1 MVFILK
7 NKPIAFVKELS
18 LLAIT
23 DLHLGI
29 EFELRK
35 KGINVSL
42 QSEKFLKILEEAK
55 KETNAKRIVVL
66 GDVKHKVPAASA
78 KEIEYVRNFFENLS
92 KVFEEI
98 FVCKGNHDDMI
109 EEILQ
114 DYKVYG
120 ARGFKIKDYGFFHGH
135 AWPFSKLWNC
145 RTWIIGHLQAAIEI
159 RKGNF
164 KKIEKVV
171 IKTRPKIEKGKL
183 QEIII
188 LPAFSD
194 LAGNLLLNKGYPTDF
209 LFEKVIDVADS
220 GVYLLDG
227 SYLGELS
234 SLNVNLI

>member
-7 NKPIAFVKELS
+7 NRPMAFVKELS

-35 KGINVSL
+35 RGINVSL
-42 QSEKFLKILEEAK
+42 QSEKFLKILEKAK
-55 KETNAKRIVVL
+55 QETDAKRIVIL

-78 KEIEYVRNFFENLS
+78 KEIEYVRDFFENLS
-92 KVFEEI
+92 KIFEEI
-98 FVCKGNHDDMI
+98 FICKGNHDDML

-164 KKIEKVV
+164 KKIEKVI
-171 IKTRPKIEKGKL
+171 IKARPKIEKGKL
-183 QEIII
+183 EEIII

-194 LAGNLLLNKGYPTDF
+194 LAGNLLLNKELPSDF
-209 LFEKVIDVADS
+209 LFEKVIDINNS
-220 GVYLLDG
+220 EVYLLDG
-227 SYLGELS
+227 SYLGKLINLS
-234 SLNVNLI
+234 I

>member
-42 QSEKFLKILEEAK
+42 QSEKFLKILEEARQ
-55 KETNAKRIVVL
+55 ETNAKRIVVI
-66 GDVKHKVPAASA
+66 GDIKHKVPAASA
-78 KEIEYVRNFFENLS
+78 KEIEYVRDFFKNLS
-92 KVFEEI
+92 KIFEEI
-98 FVCKGNHDDMI
+98 FICKGNHDDML

-145 RTWIIGHLQAAIEI
+145 KTWIIGHLQAAIEI

-164 KKIEKVV
+164 KKIEKV
-171 IKTRPKIEKGKL
+171 IMKARPKIEKGKL

-188 LPAFSD
+188 LPAFSN
-194 LAGNLLLNKGYPTDF
+194 LAGSLLLNKELPSDF
-209 LFEKVIDVADS
+209 LFERIVDVNNS
-220 GVYLLDG
+220 EVYLLDG
-227 SYLGELS
+227 RNLGRLE
-234 SLNVNLI
+234 NLKKD

>member
-7 NKPIAFVKELS
+7 NRPIAFVKELS

-55 KETNAKRIVVL
+55 QETNAKRIVFI
-66 GDVKHKVPAASA
+66 GDIKHKVPAASA
-78 KEIEYVRNFFENLS
+78 KEVEYVRDFFENLS
-92 KVFEEI
+92 KIFEEI
-98 FVCKGNHDDMI
+98 FICKGNHDDML
-109 EEILQ
+109 EEILL

-120 ARGFKIKDYGFFHGH
+120 ARGFRIKDYGFFHGH

-145 RTWIIGHLQAAIEI
+145 KTWIIGHLQAAIEI
-159 RKGNF
+159 RRGNF
-164 KKIEKVV
+164 KKTEKVV
-171 IKTRPKIEKGKL
+171 IKAKPKVEKGKL
-183 QEIII
+183 REIII

-194 LAGNLLLNKGYPTDF
+194 LVGSLLLNKELPSDF
-209 LFEKVIDVADS
+209 LFEKVIDINNS
-220 GVYLLDG
+220 EVYLLDG
-227 SYLGELS
+227 SYLGRLKDLEKD
-234 SLNVNLI
+234 

>member
-7 NKPIAFVKELS
+7 NRPIAFVKELS

-55 KETNAKRIVVL
+55 EETKAKRIVVI

-78 KEIEYVRNFFENLS
+78 KEIEYVKNFFENLS
-92 KVFEEI
+92 KIFEEI
-98 FVCKGNHDDMI
+98 FICKGNHDDML

-114 DYKVYG
+114 DFKVYG
-120 ARGFKIKDYGFFHGH
+120 SRGFKIKDYGFFHGH
-135 AWPFSKLWNC
+135 AWPFSKLWYC
-145 RTWIIGHLQAAIEI
+145 KTWIIGHLQAAIEI

-164 KKIEKVV
+164 KKIEKVI
-171 IKTRPKIEKGKL
+171 IKAKPKIEKGKL

-194 LAGNLLLNKGYPTDF
+194 LAGNLLLNKELPSDF
-209 LFEKVIDVADS
+209 LFEKVIDVNNS
-220 GVYLLDG
+220 ELYLLDG
-227 SYLGELS
+227 GYLGKLS
-234 SLNVNLI
+234 NLSI

>member
-7 NKPIAFVKELS
+7 NRPIAFVKELS

-35 KGINVSL
+35 KGINVPL
-42 QSEKFLKILEEAK
+42 QTEKFLKILEEAK
-55 KETNAKRIVVL
+55 QETDAKRIVVL
-66 GDVKHKVPAASA
+66 GDIKHKVPVASA
-78 KEIEYVRNFFENLS
+78 KEVEYIRKFFENLS
-92 KVFEEI
+92 KIFGEI
-98 FVCKGNHDDMI
+98 LVCKGNHDDLI
-109 EEILQ
+109 EEVLQ
-114 DYKVYG
+114 DYKVYD

-145 RTWIIGHLQAAIEI
+145 KVWIVGHLQAAIEI

-171 IKTRPKIEKGKL
+171 IKARPKIEKGKL
-183 QEIII
+183 KEIII

-194 LAGNLLLNKGYPTDF
+194 LAGSLLLNKEMPSDF
-209 LFEKVIDVADS
+209 LFDKIIDIENSDA
-220 GVYLLDG
+220 YFLDG
-227 SYLGELS
+227 SYLGRLDK
-234 SLNVNLI
+234 III

>member
-7 NKPIAFVKELS
+7 NRPIAFVKELS

-29 EFELRK
+29 EFELKR

-42 QSEKFLKILEEAK
+42 QSEKFLKFLEEAK
-55 KETNAKRIVVL
+55 QETDAKRIVVI
-66 GDVKHKVPAASA
+66 GDVKHKVPVATAR
-78 KEIEYVRNFFENLS
+78 EIEYVKGFFENLS
-92 KVFEEI
+92 KIFEEI
-98 FVCKGNHDDMI
+98 FICKGNHDDML
-109 EEILQ
+109 EEILL

-145 RTWIIGHLQAAIEI
+145 KTWIIGHLQAAIEI

-164 KKIEKVV
+164 KKIEKVI
-171 IKTRPKIEKGKL
+171 IKARPKVEKGKL

-194 LAGNLLLNKGYPTDF
+194 LAGNLLLNKELPSDF
-209 LFEKVIDVADS
+209 LFEKVIDIS
-220 GVYLLDG
+220 NSEVYLLDG
-227 SYLGELS
+227 SYLGKLS
-234 SLNVNLI
+234 NLSI

>member
-7 NKPIAFVKELS
+7 NRPIAFVKELT

-35 KGINVSL
+35 KGINVAL

-55 KETNAKRIVVL
+55 EETGAKRIVII
-66 GDVKHKVPAASA
+66 GDIKHKVPAASA
-78 KEIEYVRNFFENLS
+78 REIEYVKNFFENLS
-92 KVFEEI
+92 RIFEEI
-98 FVCKGNHDDMI
+98 FVCKGNHDDML

-145 RTWIIGHLQAAIEI
+145 KTWIIGHLQAAIEI
-159 RKGNF
+159 RRGNF

-171 IKTRPKIEKGKL
+171 IKARPKIEKGKL
-183 QEIII
+183 KEIII

-194 LAGNLLLNKGYPTDF
+194 LAGNLLLNKELPSDF
-209 LFEKVIDVADS
+209 LFEKVIDINNS
-220 GVYLLDG
+220 ELYLLDG
-227 SYLGELS
+227 SYLGKL
-234 SLNVNLI
+234 VNLSI

>member
-7 NKPIAFVKELS
+7 NRPIAFVKELS

-42 QSEKFLKILEEAK
+42 QAEKFLKILEEAK
-55 KETNAKRIVVL
+55 KETNAKKIVAI

-78 KEIEYVRNFFENLS
+78 KEIEYVREFFENLS
-92 KVFEEI
+92 KIFEEI
-98 FVCKGNHDDMI
+98 FICKGNHDDML

-145 RTWIIGHLQAAIEI
+145 KTWIIGHLQAAIEI

-164 KKIEKVV
+164 KKIEKV
-171 IKTRPKIEKGKL
+171 IMKARPKIEKGKL

-194 LAGNLLLNKGYPTDF
+194 LAGSLLLNKELPSDF
-209 LFEKVIDVADS
+209 LFERIVDINNS
-220 GVYLLDG
+220 EVYLLDG
-227 SYLGELS
+227 RNLGRLE
-234 SLNVNLI
+234 NLKKD

>member
-35 KGINVSL
+35 RGINVSL

-55 KETNAKRIVVL
+55 QETNAKRVVIL

-78 KEIEYVRNFFENLS
+78 KEIEYVRDFFENLS
-92 KVFEEI
+92 KIFEKI
-98 FVCKGNHDDMI
+98 FICKGNHDDML

-145 RTWIIGHLQAAIEI
+145 KTWIIGHLQTAIEI

-164 KKIEKVV
+164 KKIEKVI
-171 IKTRPKIEKGKL
+171 IKSKPKIEKGKL

-194 LAGNLLLNKGYPTDF
+194 LAGNFLLNKELPSDF
-209 LFEKVIDVADS
+209 LFEKVIDINNSEA
-220 GVYLLDG
+220 YLLDG
-227 SYLGELS
+227 SYLGKIINLS
-234 SLNVNLI
+234 I

>member
-7 NKPIAFVKELS
+7 NRPIAFVKELS

-55 KETNAKRIVVL
+55 QETNAKRIAIL

-78 KEIEYVRNFFENLS
+78 REIEYVRDFFENLS
-92 KVFEEI
+92 KIFEEI
-98 FVCKGNHDDMI
+98 FICKGNHDDML
-109 EEILQ
+109 EEILK
-114 DYKVYG
+114 DYRVYG

-145 RTWIIGHLQAAIEI
+145 KTWIIGHLQAAIEI
-159 RKGNF
+159 RRGNF
-164 KKIEKVV
+164 KKIEKVI
-171 IKTRPKIEKGKL
+171 IKARPKIEKGKL
-183 QEIII
+183 KEIII
-188 LPAFSD
+188 LPSFSD
-194 LAGNLLLNKGYPTDF
+194 LAGNLLLNKEPPSDF
-209 LFEKVIDVADS
+209 LFEKVIDINNS
-220 GVYLLDG
+220 EVYLLDG
-227 SYLGELS
+227 SYLGKLS
-234 SLNVNLI
+234 DLSI

>member
-7 NKPIAFVKELS
+7 NRPIAFVKELS

-29 EFELRK
+29 EFELKR
-35 KGINVSL
+35 KGISVSL
-42 QSEKFLKILEEAK
+42 QAEKFLKILEEAK
-55 KETNAKRIVVL
+55 QETNAKRIVVL

-78 KEIEYVRNFFENLS
+78 KEIEYVKDFFENLS
-92 KVFEEI
+92 KIFEEI
-98 FVCKGNHDDMI
+98 FICKGNHDDML
-109 EEILQ
+109 EEILENF
-114 DYKVYG
+114 KVYG

-145 RTWIIGHLQAAIEI
+145 KTWIIGHLQAAIEI

-164 KKIEKVV
+164 KKVEKVI
-171 IKTRPKIEKGKL
+171 IKARPKIEKGKL

-194 LAGNLLLNKGYPTDF
+194 LAGSLLLNKELPSDF
-209 LFEKVIDVADS
+209 LFEKIIDTNNS
-220 GVYLLDG
+220 EVYLLDG
-227 SYLGELS
+227 SYLSKLKDLEKD
-234 SLNVNLI
+234 

>member
-42 QSEKFLKILEEAK
+42 QSEKFLKILEEARQ
-55 KETNAKRIVVL
+55 ETNAKRIVVI

-78 KEIEYVRNFFENLS
+78 REIEYVRDFFENLS
-92 KVFEEI
+92 KIFEEI
-98 FVCKGNHDDMI
+98 FVCKGNHDDML

-145 RTWIIGHLQAAIEI
+145 KTWIIGHLQAAIEI

-164 KKIEKVV
+164 KKVEKVV
-171 IKTRPKIEKGKL
+171 MKAKPKVEKGKL

-188 LPAFSD
+188 LPAFSN
-194 LAGNLLLNKGYPTDF
+194 LAGNLLLNKELPSDF
-209 LFEKVIDVADS
+209 LFEKVIDANNS
-220 GVYLLDG
+220 EVYLLDG
-227 SYLGELS
+227 SCLS
-234 SLNVNLI
+234 KLKDLEKD

>member
-7 NKPIAFVKELS
+7 NRPIAFVKELS

-35 KGINVSL
+35 RGINVSL

-55 KETNAKRIVVL
+55 KETNAKRIVIL

-78 KEIEYVRNFFENLS
+78 REIEYVREFFENLS
-92 KVFEEI
+92 KIFEEI
-98 FVCKGNHDDMI
+98 FICKGNHDDML

-120 ARGFKIKDYGFFHGH
+120 VRGFKIKDYGFFHGH

-145 RTWIIGHLQAAIEI
+145 KTWIIGHLQAAIEI

-171 IKTRPKIEKGKL
+171 IKARPKIEKGKL

-194 LAGNLLLNKGYPTDF
+194 LAGNLLLNKQIPSDF
-209 LFEKVIDVADS
+209 LFEKVIDVNNTQ
-220 GVYLLDG
+220 VYLLDG
-227 SYLGELS
+227 SQLGN
-234 SLNVNLI
+234 LNNIGI

>member
-7 NKPIAFVKELS
+7 NKPIAFIKELS

-42 QSEKFLKILEEAK
+42 QAEKFLKILGEAK
-55 KETNAKRIVVL
+55 NETKAKRIVVL

-78 KEIEYVRNFFENLS
+78 REIEYVKNFFEDLS
-92 KVFEEI
+92 KIFDEI
-98 FVCKGNHDDMI
+98 FVCKGNHDDML
-109 EEILQ
+109 EEILFNF
-114 DYKVYG
+114 KFYG

-145 RTWIIGHLQAAIEI
+145 KTWIIGHLQASIEI

-171 IKTRPKIEKGKL
+171 IKARPKIEKGKL
-183 QEIII
+183 KEIII

-194 LAGNLLLNKGYPTDF
+194 LAGSLPLNRELPSDF
-209 LFEKVIDVADS
+209 LFEKLIDISNVE
-220 GVYLLDG
+220 VYLLDG
-227 SYLGELS
+227 IYLGKVEELKKD
-234 SLNVNLI
+234 

>member
-7 NKPIAFVKELS
+7 NRPITFVKELS

-35 KGINVSL
+35 RGINVSL
-42 QSEKFLKILEEAK
+42 QAEKFLKILEEAK
-55 KETNAKRIVVL
+55 QETNAKRIVVL

-78 KEIEYVRNFFENLS
+78 KEIEYVKDFFENLS
-92 KVFEEI
+92 KIFEEI
-98 FVCKGNHDDMI
+98 FICKGNHDDML
-109 EEILQ
+109 EEILENF
-114 DYKVYG
+114 KVYG

-145 RTWIIGHLQAAIEI
+145 KTWIIGHLQAAIEI

-164 KKIEKVV
+164 KKVEKVI
-171 IKTRPKIEKGKL
+171 IKARPKIEKGKL

-194 LAGNLLLNKGYPTDF
+194 LAGSLLLNKELPSDF
-209 LFEKVIDVADS
+209 LFEKIIDTNNS
-220 GVYLLDG
+220 EVYLLDG
-227 SYLGELS
+227 SYLSKLKDLEKD
-234 SLNVNLI
+234 

>member
-7 NKPIAFVKELS
+7 NRPIAFVKELS

-35 KGINVSL
+35 RGINVSL

-55 KETNAKRIVVL
+55 QETNAKRVVIL

-78 KEIEYVRNFFENLS
+78 KEIEYVRDFFENLS
-92 KVFEEI
+92 KIFEKI
-98 FVCKGNHDDMI
+98 FICKGNHDDML

-145 RTWIIGHLQAAIEI
+145 KTWIIGHLQTAIEI

-164 KKIEKVV
+164 KKIEKVI
-171 IKTRPKIEKGKL
+171 IKSKPKIEKGKL

-194 LAGNLLLNKGYPTDF
+194 LAGNFLLNKELPSDF
-209 LFEKVIDVADS
+209 LFEKVIDINNSEA
-220 GVYLLDG
+220 YLLDG
-227 SYLGELS
+227 SYLGKLINLS
-234 SLNVNLI
+234 I

>member
-7 NKPIAFVKELS
+7 NRPIAFVKELS

-35 KGINVSL
+35 KGINVGL

-55 KETNAKRIVVL
+55 QETNAKRIVVI
-66 GDVKHKVPAASA
+66 GDIKHKVPAASA
-78 KEIEYVRNFFENLS
+78 REIEYVKNFFENFS
-92 KVFEEI
+92 KIFDEI
-98 FVCKGNHDDMI
+98 LVCKGNHDDML
-109 EEILQ
+109 EEILL

-145 RTWIIGHLQAAIEI
+145 KTWIIGHLQAAVEI

-171 IKTRPKIEKGKL
+171 IKAKPKVEKGKL

-194 LAGNLLLNKGYPTDF
+194 LAGSLLLNKELPSDF
-209 LFEKVIDVADS
+209 LFEKVIDINNS
-220 GVYLLDG
+220 EVYLLDG
-227 SYLGELS
+227 SYLGKLS
-234 SLNVNLI
+234 DLSI

>member
-7 NKPIAFVKELS
+7 NRPIAFVKELS

-29 EFELRK
+29 EFELRR
-35 KGINVSL
+35 KGINVGL
-42 QSEKFLKILEEAK
+42 QAEKFLKILEEAK
-55 KETNAKRIVVL
+55 KETNAKKIVAI

-78 KEIEYVRNFFENLS
+78 KEIEYVREFFENLS
-92 KVFEEI
+92 KIFEEI
-98 FVCKGNHDDMI
+98 FICKGNHDDML

-135 AWPFSKLWNC
+135 AWPLSKLWNC
-145 RTWIIGHLQAAIEI
+145 KTWIIGHLQAAIEI

-164 KKIEKVV
+164 KKIEKV
-171 IKTRPKIEKGKL
+171 IMKARPKIEKGKL

-194 LAGNLLLNKGYPTDF
+194 LAGSLLLNKELPSDF
-209 LFEKVIDVADS
+209 LFEKVVDVNNS
-220 GVYLLDG
+220 EVYLLDG
-227 SYLGELS
+227 RNLGRLE
-234 SLNVNLI
+234 NLKKD

>member
-7 NKPIAFVKELS
+7 NRPITFVKELS

-35 KGINVSL
+35 RGINVSL

-55 KETNAKRIVVL
+55 QETNAKRIVVL

-78 KEIEYVRNFFENLS
+78 KEIEYVKDFFENLS
-92 KVFEEI
+92 KIFEEI
-98 FVCKGNHDDMI
+98 FICKGNHDDML
-109 EEILQ
+109 EEILENF
-114 DYKVYG
+114 KVYG

-145 RTWIIGHLQAAIEI
+145 KTWIIGHLQAAIEI

-164 KKIEKVV
+164 KKVEKVI
-171 IKTRPKIEKGKL
+171 IKARPKIEKGKL

-194 LAGNLLLNKGYPTDF
+194 LAGSLLLNKELPSDF
-209 LFEKVIDVADS
+209 LFEKIIDTNNS
-220 GVYLLDG
+220 EVYLLDG
-227 SYLGELS
+227 SYLSKLKDLEKD
-234 SLNVNLI
+234 

>member
-7 NKPIAFVKELS
+7 NRPIAFVKELS

-55 KETNAKRIVVL
+55 KETNAKRIVIL

-78 KEIEYVRNFFENLS
+78 KEVEYVRDFFENLS
-92 KVFEEI
+92 KIFEEI
-98 FVCKGNHDDMI
+98 FICKGNHDDML

-120 ARGFKIKDYGFFHGH
+120 ARGFRIKDYGFFHGH

-145 RTWIIGHLQAAIEI
+145 KTWIIGHLQAAVEI

-164 KKIEKVV
+164 RKIEKVV
-171 IKTRPKIEKGKL
+171 IKAKPKVEKGKL
-183 QEIII
+183 REIII
-188 LPAFSD
+188 LPPFSD
-194 LAGNLLLNKGYPTDF
+194 LVGSLLLNKELPSDF
-209 LFEKVIDVADS
+209 LFEKVIDINNS
-220 GVYLLDG
+220 EVYLLDG
-227 SYLGELS
+227 SYLGKLS
-234 SLNVNLI
+234 DLSI

>member
-7 NKPIAFVKELS
+7 NRPIAFVKELS

-35 KGINVSL
+35 KGINVGL

-55 KETNAKRIVVL
+55 QETNAKRIVVI
-66 GDVKHKVPAASA
+66 GDIKHKVPAASA
-78 KEIEYVRNFFENLS
+78 REIEYVKNFFENFS
-92 KVFEEI
+92 KIFDEI
-98 FVCKGNHDDMI
+98 LVCKGNHDDML

-145 RTWIIGHLQAAIEI
+145 KTWIIGHLQAAIEI

-171 IKTRPKIEKGKL
+171 IKARPKIEKGKL

-188 LPAFSD
+188 LPALSD
-194 LAGNLLLNKGYPTDF
+194 LAGNLLLNKELPSDF
-209 LFEKVIDVADS
+209 LFEKIIDTNNS
-220 GVYLLDG
+220 EVYLLDG
-227 SYLGELS
+227 SYLGKL
-234 SLNVNLI
+234 VNLSI

>member
-7 NKPIAFVKELS
+7 NRPIAFVKELS

-35 KGINVSL
+35 RGINVSL

-55 KETNAKRIVVL
+55 KETNAKRVVIL
-66 GDVKHKVPAASA
+66 GDIKHKVPAASA
-78 KEIEYVRNFFENLS
+78 KEIEYVRDFFENLS

-98 FVCKGNHDDMI
+98 FICKGNHDDML

-120 ARGFKIKDYGFFHGH
+120 ARGFKIKEYGFFHGH

-145 RTWIIGHLQAAIEI
+145 KTWIIGHLQAAIEI

-164 KKIEKVV
+164 KKIEKVI
-171 IKTRPKIEKGKL
+171 IKSKPKIEKGKL

-194 LAGNLLLNKGYPTDF
+194 LTGNLLLNKELPSDF
-209 LFEKVIDVADS
+209 IFEKIIDINNS
-220 GVYLLDG
+220 EVYLLDG
-227 SYLGELS
+227 SYLGKLINLS
-234 SLNVNLI
+234 I